1 MPFVNPT
8 NEGRVLKMVESL
20 QLILKSAQSN
30 SAKDTDI
37 QDMLR
42 PLTDELAGLGAAAA
56 PTVAQDVSQEQR
68 GSWTGKAPQWA
79 SVHDMA
85 EQADLKDLTVAM
97 AVYLNRIDEALS

>member
-1 MPFVNPT
+1 MAFQNDT
-8 NEGRVLKMVESL
+8 NTGRVAKMIETL
-20 QLILKSAQSN
+20 RLIQKSAQSN
-30 SAKDTDI
+30 RAADHEVAA
-37 QDMLR
+37 MLQ
-42 PLTDELAGLGAAAA
+42 PLTDELAALGAAAPLTA
-56 PTVAQDVSQEQR
+56 AAQGNTEQR

>member
-1 MPFVNPT
+1 MAFENDT
-8 NEGRVLKMVESL
+8 NIGRVQKMVETL

-30 SAKDTDI
+30 RADDEAI
-37 QDMLR
+37 RDMLR
-42 PLTDELAGLGAAAA
+42 PLTDELTALGANTDQ
-56 PTVAQDVSQEQR
+56 PDKGQSDTEQR

>member
-1 MPFVNPT
+1 MAFENDT
-8 NEGRVLKMVESL
+8 NIGRVQKMIETL

-30 SAKDTDI
+30 RADDAAI
-37 QDMLR
+37 RDMLR
-42 PLTDELAGLGAAAA
+42 PLTDELTALGANTDQ
-56 PTVAQDVSQEQR
+56 PDKGQSDTEQR

-79 SVHDMA
+79 SVHDLA

>member
-1 MPFVNPT
+1 MAFENDT
-8 NEGRVLKMVESL
+8 NRGRVLKMVETL

-30 SAKDTDI
+30 RAEVTDI

-42 PLTDELAGLGAAAA
+42 PLTDELAGLVVAAA
-56 PTVAQDVSQEQR
+56 PTVAQDVRQEQR